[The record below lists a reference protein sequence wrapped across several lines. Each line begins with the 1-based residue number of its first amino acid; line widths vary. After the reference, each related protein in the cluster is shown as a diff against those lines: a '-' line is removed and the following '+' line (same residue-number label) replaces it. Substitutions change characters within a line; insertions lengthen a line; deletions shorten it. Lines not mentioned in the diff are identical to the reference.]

1 MKEGAFFFFS
11 DRFIQKFKTLTKEL
25 MQRVIDKA
33 SLHGTF
39 VLQRGYM
46 NIKNRRSGFK
56 EYH

>member
-1 MKEGAFFFFS
+1 MKEGAHFS

-25 MQRVIDKA
+25 MQRMIDEA